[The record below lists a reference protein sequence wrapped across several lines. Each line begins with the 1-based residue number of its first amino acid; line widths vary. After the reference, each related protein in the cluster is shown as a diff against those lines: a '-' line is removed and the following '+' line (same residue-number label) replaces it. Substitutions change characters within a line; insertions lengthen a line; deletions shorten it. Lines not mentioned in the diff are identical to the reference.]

1 MDTISTI
8 LFPGLLFLGISTASY
23 QILTTASG
31 LKRDS
36 GGDVHSDHVLL
47 RIVMPVLLILSP
59 LHSRL
64 KLSRYND
71 WLNTRFRK
79 AGGSAGLTSGMFLAA
94 KEVCALVALGFY
106 TLMFSVPTSG
116 MAFTGHLIAAVVGW
130 YIPDFIVS
138 GHIKERQNKIIRELP
153 YILDLLTV
161 SVEAGLDFI
170 QAINRVVEVLKE
182 GELTHELAGM
192 YRGLQMGDS
201 RRAALRKLA
210 FRTEV
215 TEVKT
220 FVSALIQADQL
231 GTGIGPALR
240 TVAIQARNQR
250 SQRAEKMAGEA
261 TVKLLLPLMLIFAA
275 VMLMILGPV
284 AMQIVTTLNAR

>member
-1 MDTISTI
+1 MYTINTI
-8 LFPGLLFLGISTASY
+8 LFPGLLFLGITTASY
-23 QILTTASG
+23 QILSAARL
-31 LKRDS
+31 LKQDR
-36 GGDVHSDHVLL
+36 GTEVQSDHTLL
-47 RIVMPVLLILSP
+47 RIAMPLLLVLSP
-59 LHSRL
+59 LHSKL
-64 KLSRYND
+64 KLSRYRD
-71 WLNTRFRK
+71 SLNTRFRK
-79 AGGSAGLTSGMFLAA
+79 AGGSAGLTGDMFLAA
-94 KEVCALVALGFY
+94 KEVCALLFLGFY
-106 TLMFSVPTSG
+106 MLMFSVPTSG
-116 MAFTGHLIAAVVGW
+116 MALTGHLIAAMVGW
-130 YIPDFIVS
+130 FIPDYILT
-138 GHIKERQNKIIRELP
+138 GRIKERQEKIIRELP

-182 GELTHELAGM
+182 GELTRELSIM

-240 TVAIQARNQR
+240 TVAIQAREQR
-250 SQRAEKMAGEA
+250 SQRAEKKAGEA
-261 TVKLLLPLMLIFAA
+261 TVKLLLPLMLVFAA
-275 VMLMILGPV
+275 VMIMILGPV
-284 AMQIVTTLNAR
+284 AMQIVTTLNAK